1 MKQEQRTHV
10 SADALIQL
18 LKGAKAIRWQLAL
31 GVVMSLALVVCAL
44 IIPTQMG
51 ALVQILIDYF
61 DAPET
66 GASVLA
72 QLAPGLLALAGVYL
86 LRAAISYGKMQLLNR
101 AVSRYFTC
109 NLRIQISDKIQRL
122 PVSFVDHTPV
132 GDILSRMTEDVSRI
146 GGSLHTVLDTITG
159 GFLQILAIAVV
170 MFLQNWQLSLAVIAF
185 MPVSIWLSAK
195 IAGRSETYFH
205 QMFKQSGELYSVV
218 EEAYTNYATTKAYNL
233 EEHCAERHAQINDAR
248 RVSEAKA
255 TYLSAIVQPVI
266 AASNSLAY
274 IAINLLGGWLIVRQ
288 GVPVGVIVTLV
299 LFARQFSEPLEQ
311 ISNGLS
317 TLQQAK
323 AAAKRV
329 VDLLELPE
337 EAPIEQELPAG
348 GDGSV
353 EFRHVDFSYEPD
365 TELIQDLNL
374 HVEKG
379 QHVAIV
385 GPTGA
390 GKTTMVNLLM
400 KFYPLGG
407 GEIRIDG
414 VPLSQMTREHVH
426 DLFGMVLQDT
436 WLFEGSIRD
445 NLCYGKEGITDE
457 QLDQVTR
464 ATGLYHL
471 IHTLPEGYDT
481 LLSDKLNLSAG
492 QKQLMTIARA
502 MIENAPMLI
511 LDEAT
516 SSVDT
521 RTEMLI
527 QQAMDT
533 LTKGRTSFVI
543 AHRLSTIKNADKI
556 LVMRHG
562 DIIESGTHEELLQ
575 KGGFYAELYNSQFE
589 QA

>member
-1 MKQEQRTHV
+1 MKQEQKTHV

-288 GVPVGVIVTLV
+288 GVPVGVIVTV
-299 LFARQFSEPLEQ
+299 VGTGSEVNGEGVITHEEQKIKTSRNYPRCNPVFAMMDPKYTYTVSPLQ
-311 ISNGLS
+311 
-317 TLQQAK
+317 TA
-323 AAAKRV
+323 
-329 VDLLELPE
+329 
-337 EAPIEQELPAG
+337 AG
-348 GDGSV
+348 GFDMLS
-353 EFRHVDFSYEPD
+353 HVMETYFSAPD
-365 TELIQDLNL
+365 EDNL
-374 HVEKG
+374 SDAISEALMRSIIANLP
-379 QHVAIV
+379 VAIREPENYEARSNLMWASTMAEI
-385 GPTGA
+385 GIIKLGKQCDFEAHMIEHQMGA
-390 GKTTMVNLLM
+390 YTDCNHGMGLGVIHPAYYRRICRDGIKKFVKFAVNVWGM
-400 KFYPLGG
+400 SPDGG
-407 GEIRIDG
+407 DEEELAFGGIDALQAFIHEIG
-414 VPLSQMTREHVH
+414 LPGTLRE
-426 DLFGMVLQDT
+426 L
-436 WLFEGSIRD
+436 
-445 NLCYGKEGITDE
+445 GITD
-457 QLDQVTR
+457 QS
-464 ATGLYHL
+464 
-471 IHTLPEGYDT
+471 
-481 LLSDKLNLSAG
+481 LLK
-492 QKQLMTIARA
+492 TIADSCIRNDGGYRQLTHA
-502 MIENAPMLI
+502 EI
-511 LDEAT
+511 LD
-516 SSVDT
+516 
-521 RTEMLI
+521 
-527 QQAMDT
+527 
-533 LTKGRTSFVI
+533 
-543 AHRLSTIKNADKI
+543 I
-556 LVMRHG
+556 L
-562 DIIESGTHEELLQ
+562 EEC
-575 KGGFYAELYNSQFE
+575 Y
-589 QA
+589 

>member
-1 MKQEQRTHV
+1 MKQEQKTHV

-233 EEHCAERHAQINDAR
+233 EEHCAKRHAEINDAR

-266 AASNSLAY
+266 VQLAGVYRHQSARRLADRAAGRS
-274 IAINLLGGWLIVRQ
+274 GGRDCDAGAVCTAVFRAARADFQRPEYAAAGQGRCEADRRFAGTAGGSADRTSSSCGRRRQ
-288 GVPVGVIVTLV
+288 RGVPT
-299 LFARQFSEPLEQ
+299 
-311 ISNGLS
+311 
-317 TLQQAK
+317 
-323 AAAKRV
+323 
-329 VDLLELPE
+329 
-337 EAPIEQELPAG
+337 
-348 GDGSV
+348 
-353 EFRHVDFSYEPD
+353 
-365 TELIQDLNL
+365 
-374 HVEKG
+374 
-379 QHVAIV
+379 
-385 GPTGA
+385 
-390 GKTTMVNLLM
+390 
-400 KFYPLGG
+400 
-407 GEIRIDG
+407 
-414 VPLSQMTREHVH
+414 
-426 DLFGMVLQDT
+426 
-436 WLFEGSIRD
+436 
-445 NLCYGKEGITDE
+445 C
-457 QLDQVTR
+457 
-464 ATGLYHL
+464 
-471 IHTLPEGYDT
+471 
-481 LLSDKLNLSAG
+481 
-492 QKQLMTIARA
+492 
-502 MIENAPMLI
+502 
-511 LDEAT
+511 
-516 SSVDT
+516 
-521 RTEMLI
+521 
-527 QQAMDT
+527 
-533 LTKGRTSFVI
+533 
-543 AHRLSTIKNADKI
+543 
-556 LVMRHG
+556 
-562 DIIESGTHEELLQ
+562 
-575 KGGFYAELYNSQFE
+575 GFCL
-589 QA
+589 

>member
-1 MKQEQRTHV
+1 MKQEQKTHV

-18 LKGAKAIRWQLAL
+18 LKGAKSIRWQLAL
-31 GVVMSLALVVCAL
+31 GVVMSLVLVVCAL
-44 IIPTQMG
+44 VIPTQMG

-233 EEHCAERHAQINDAR
+233 EEHCAERHARINDAR

-255 TYLSAIVQPVI
+255 TYLSAIVQPGI

-274 IAINLLGGWLIVRQ
+274 IAINLLGGWLMYLVHKAKREDFNPTIGIA
-288 GVPVGVIVTLV
+288 GVSCVPTTAKLAQHAAEDENPFAMILPVAMGANICGVIT
-299 LFARQFSEPLEQ
+299 S
-311 ISNGLS
+311 
-317 TLQQAK
+317 
-323 AAAKRV
+323 
-329 VDLLELPE
+329 
-337 EAPIEQELPAG
+337 
-348 GDGSV
+348 
-353 EFRHVDFSYEPD
+353 
-365 TELIQDLNL
+365 
-374 HVEKG
+374 
-379 QHVAIV
+379 AIV
-385 GPTGA
+385 A
-390 GKTTMVNLLM
+390 GVFVTT
-400 KFYPLGG
+400 
-407 GEIRIDG
+407 I
-414 VPLSQMTREHVH
+414 S
-426 DLFGMVLQDT
+426 
-436 WLFEGSIRD
+436 
-445 NLCYGKEGITDE
+445 
-457 QLDQVTR
+457 
-464 ATGLYHL
+464 
-471 IHTLPEGYDT
+471 
-481 LLSDKLNLSAG
+481 
-492 QKQLMTIARA
+492 
-502 MIENAPMLI
+502 MI
-511 LDEAT
+511 
-516 SSVDT
+516 
-521 RTEMLI
+521 
-527 QQAMDT
+527 
-533 LTKGRTSFVI
+533 G
-543 AHRLSTIKNADKI
+543 
-556 LVMRHG
+556 
-562 DIIESGTHEELLQ
+562 
-575 KGGFYAELYNSQFE
+575 
-589 QA
+589 

>member
-1 MKQEQRTHV
+1 MKQEQKTHV

-233 EEHCAERHAQINDAR
+233 EEHCAERHAEINDAR

-365 TELIQDLNL
+365 TELIQNLNL

-481 LLSDKLNLSAG
+481 QLSDKLNLSAG

>member
-1 MKQEQRTHV
+1 MKQEQKTHV

-266 AASNSLAY
+266 TASNSLAY

-288 GVPVGVIVTLV
+288 GVPVGVIVTV
-299 LFARQFSEPLEQ
+299 VGTGSEVNGEGVITHEEQKIKTSRNYPRCNPVFAMMDPKYTYTVSPLQ
-311 ISNGLS
+311 
-317 TLQQAK
+317 TA
-323 AAAKRV
+323 
-329 VDLLELPE
+329 
-337 EAPIEQELPAG
+337 AG
-348 GDGSV
+348 GFDMLS
-353 EFRHVDFSYEPD
+353 HVMETYFSAPD
-365 TELIQDLNL
+365 EDNL
-374 HVEKG
+374 SDAISEALMRSIIENLP
-379 QHVAIV
+379 VAIREPENYEARSNLMWASTMAEI
-385 GPTGA
+385 GIIKLGKQCDFEAHMIEHQMGA
-390 GKTTMVNLLM
+390 YTDCNHGMGLGVIHPAYYRRICRDGIKKFVKFAVNVWGM
-400 KFYPLGG
+400 SPDGG
-407 GEIRIDG
+407 DEEELAFGGIDALQAFIHEIG
-414 VPLSQMTREHVH
+414 LPGTLRE
-426 DLFGMVLQDT
+426 L
-436 WLFEGSIRD
+436 
-445 NLCYGKEGITDE
+445 GITD
-457 QLDQVTR
+457 QS
-464 ATGLYHL
+464 
-471 IHTLPEGYDT
+471 
-481 LLSDKLNLSAG
+481 LLK
-492 QKQLMTIARA
+492 TIADSCIRNDGGYRQLTHA
-502 MIENAPMLI
+502 EI
-511 LDEAT
+511 LD
-516 SSVDT
+516 
-521 RTEMLI
+521 
-527 QQAMDT
+527 
-533 LTKGRTSFVI
+533 
-543 AHRLSTIKNADKI
+543 I
-556 LVMRHG
+556 L
-562 DIIESGTHEELLQ
+562 EEC
-575 KGGFYAELYNSQFE
+575 Y
-589 QA
+589 

>member
-1 MKQEQRTHV
+1 MKQEQKNHV

-72 QLAPGLLALAGVYL
+72 QLAPGLLALLHCVYP

-233 EEHCAERHAQINDAR
+233 EEHCAKRHAEINDAR

-266 AASNSLAY
+266 TASNSLAY

-288 GVPVGVIVTLV
+288 GVPVGVIVTV
-299 LFARQFSEPLEQ
+299 VGTGSEVNGEGVITHEEQKIKTSRNYPRCNPVFAMMDPKYTYTVSPLQ
-311 ISNGLS
+311 
-317 TLQQAK
+317 TA
-323 AAAKRV
+323 
-329 VDLLELPE
+329 
-337 EAPIEQELPAG
+337 AG
-348 GDGSV
+348 GFDMLS
-353 EFRHVDFSYEPD
+353 HVMETYFSAPD
-365 TELIQDLNL
+365 EDNL
-374 HVEKG
+374 SDAISEALMRSIIANLP
-379 QHVAIV
+379 VAIREPENYEARSNLMWASTMAEI
-385 GPTGA
+385 GIIKLGKQCDFEAHMIEHQMGA
-390 GKTTMVNLLM
+390 YTDCNHGMGLGVIHPAYYRRICRDGIKKFVKFAVNVWGM
-400 KFYPLGG
+400 SPDGG
-407 GEIRIDG
+407 DEEELAFGGIDALQAFIHEIG
-414 VPLSQMTREHVH
+414 LPGTLRE
-426 DLFGMVLQDT
+426 L
-436 WLFEGSIRD
+436 
-445 NLCYGKEGITDE
+445 GITD
-457 QLDQVTR
+457 QS
-464 ATGLYHL
+464 
-471 IHTLPEGYDT
+471 
-481 LLSDKLNLSAG
+481 LLK
-492 QKQLMTIARA
+492 TIADSCIRNDGGYRQLTHA
-502 MIENAPMLI
+502 EI
-511 LDEAT
+511 LD
-516 SSVDT
+516 
-521 RTEMLI
+521 
-527 QQAMDT
+527 
-533 LTKGRTSFVI
+533 
-543 AHRLSTIKNADKI
+543 I
-556 LVMRHG
+556 L
-562 DIIESGTHEELLQ
+562 EEC
-575 KGGFYAELYNSQFE
+575 Y
-589 QA
+589 

>member
-1 MKQEQRTHV
+1 MKQEQKTHV

-31 GVVMSLALVVCAL
+31 GVLMSLVLVVCAL

-51 ALVQILIDYF
+51 ALVQLLIDYF
-61 DAPET
+61 DAPKT

-72 QLAPGLLALAGVYL
+72 QLAPGLLALAAV
-86 LRAAISYGKMQLLNR
+86 SYGKMQLLNR

-146 GGSLHTVLDTITG
+146 GNSLHTVLDTVTG

-233 EEHCAERHAQINDAR
+233 EEHCARRHAEINDAR

-323 AAAKRV
+323 AAARRV

-337 EAPIEQELPAG
+337 HPQF
-348 GDGSV
+348 SV
-353 EFRHVDFSYEPD
+353 
-365 TELIQDLNL
+365 
-374 HVEKG
+374 
-379 QHVAIV
+379 
-385 GPTGA
+385 
-390 GKTTMVNLLM
+390 
-400 KFYPLGG
+400 
-407 GEIRIDG
+407 
-414 VPLSQMTREHVH
+414 
-426 DLFGMVLQDT
+426 
-436 WLFEGSIRD
+436 
-445 NLCYGKEGITDE
+445 
-457 QLDQVTR
+457 
-464 ATGLYHL
+464 
-471 IHTLPEGYDT
+471 
-481 LLSDKLNLSAG
+481 SA
-492 QKQLMTIARA
+492 R
-502 MIENAPMLI
+502 
-511 LDEAT
+511 
-516 SSVDT
+516 
-521 RTEMLI
+521 
-527 QQAMDT
+527 
-533 LTKGRTSFVI
+533 
-543 AHRLSTIKNADKI
+543 
-556 LVMRHG
+556 
-562 DIIESGTHEELLQ
+562 
-575 KGGFYAELYNSQFE
+575 
-589 QA
+589 